1 MSSGQKHSIQIC
13 PLRKARKE
21 SARDREERHNA
32 KREGKLKGKRE
43 KKGKKSPSK
52 SCNVLGGLIRA
63 KIKCHTELCSSID
76 GLYSKSHHPVNSL

>member
-1 MSSGQKHSIQIC
+1 MSSGQKCSLQIR
-13 PLRKARKE
+13 PLREAGKE
-21 SARDREERHNA
+21 SARGWERNNA
-32 KREGKLKGKRE
+32 QSGGKLKGKR
-43 KKGKKSPSK
+43 KKKKKLPK

>member
-1 MSSGQKHSIQIC
+1 MSSGQKRSLQMC

-21 SARDREERHNA
+21 SARDRERNNA
-32 KREGKLKGKRE
+32 KSEGKLKGKRKKKE
-43 KKGKKSPSK
+43 KNPLK